1 MLHSL
6 TELMNIILQLNSKD
20 AATIVLNAM
29 SECALFGT
37 HGNASGLRVGIVGAA
52 ARIIS

>member
-1 MLHSL
+1 
-6 TELMNIILQLNSKD
+6 MNINLQLNSKD

-29 SECALFGT
+29 NECALFGTHGSALFGT

>member
-6 TELMNIILQLNSKD
+6 IELMNINLQLNSKD

-37 HGNASGLRVGIVGAA
+37 HGMTLV
-52 ARIIS
+52 

>member
-1 MLHSL
+1 
-6 TELMNIILQLNSKD
+6 MNIILQLNSKD

-37 HGNASGLRVGIVGAA
+37 HDNASGLRVGIVSDAA
-52 ARIIS
+52 CIIS